1 MEHGHGSGGCCHGDH
16 GRGEGAHHG
25 DCCHH
30 EGHHGRHYFTS
41 EEKAAHLEKYLEQ
54 LKAET
59 AGVEEELKKLK
70 SA

>member
-1 MEHGHGSGGCCHGDH
+1 MEHGHGSGECCHGGSGHHDGGCCH
-16 GRGEGAHHG
+16 
-25 DCCHH
+25 
-30 EGHHGRHYFTS
+30 EGHGGRRYFTR

-59 AGVEEELKKLK
+59 AGVEEELARLK